1 MNMNAANNSNN
12 IENMFIS
19 IMLSIQ
25 QLSSGVAQ
33 LNSNVAQM
41 NELLRQLTNGA
52 NHSSNLGTFT
62 QSYIE
67 NNNEDI
73 PLEERIK
80 TLITD
85 RNKLGPRDIN
95 SSRAAAMEARRRM
108 ENTSTRPIRSAT
120 QNNNQ
125 NSKIHFNDRL
135 AALIDR
141 LYHDQHNQLPDEEFR
156 RRTILTLRELARDV
170 YIQMKNDG
178 VITKTTW
185 KDIDDDVKTYYSMI
199 LEQKAKECGW
209 NIYRCVKQWA
219 ARGLLSDRCRGKKRS
234 TKNDPK
240 INTQLGD
247 DFDIGDLDDIYGEND
262 SEHSSDDNPVRFF
275 PSASSQGS
283 MFIE

>member
-108 ENTSTRPIRSAT
+108 ENTSTRPIRSL
-120 QNNNQ
+120 Q
-125 NSKIHFNDRL
+125 
-135 AALIDR
+135 
-141 LYHDQHNQLPDEEFR
+141 P
-156 RRTILTLRELARDV
+156 
-170 YIQMKNDG
+170 
-178 VITKTTW
+178 
-185 KDIDDDVKTYYSMI
+185 
-199 LEQKAKECGW
+199 
-209 NIYRCVKQWA
+209 
-219 ARGLLSDRCRGKKRS
+219 
-234 TKNDPK
+234 
-240 INTQLGD
+240 
-247 DFDIGDLDDIYGEND
+247 
-262 SEHSSDDNPVRFF
+262 
-275 PSASSQGS
+275 
-283 MFIE
+283 